1 MGRKTLSQALTFQI
15 FIECKKQ
22 TTVFNNVPIE
32 LSDFSLWVNSDVIS
46 VFQTKD
52 VKWSICELIEFF
64 LKVMFKNK
72 LHFNN
77 LICYTLDKFEFVCTY
92 LYNHWLILVI
102 HLPIFSCVLK

>member
-22 TTVFNNVPIE
+22 TRVFNNVPIE
-32 LSDFSLWVNSDVIS
+32 LSDFSLWANSDVIS

-52 VKWSICELIEFF
+52 VKWSICEIIEFV

-77 LICYTLDKFEFVCTY
+77 LICYTLDKFEFVCTC
-92 LYNHWLILVI
+92 LYNHWLILII